1 MKDLK
6 EAIMQQV
13 LVDAQHKKARK
24 RREKAII
31 LSYVAAICFVLL
43 LLFFLK
49 GQHIVS
55 PKLKLPGLAEPGS
68 EDIIIYLKLFGL
80 SIVFSL
86 IAFMVYF
93 FSSRNSKKEYP
104 AQSRST

>member
-24 RREKAII
+24 KKEKAVII
-31 LSYVAAICFVLL
+31 SYAAAICFVLL
-43 LLFFLK
+43 LLFFLE

-55 PKLKLPGLAEPGS
+55 PKLKLPGLSEPGS
-68 EDIIIYLKLFGL
+68 QDIIIYLKLFGL
-80 SIVFSL
+80 SLVFSL
-86 IAFMVYF
+86 IAFMVYL

-104 AQSRST
+104 VQSKST